1 MSTEKYYHT
10 IEEIM
15 EKFEKMPDTLKI
27 KVLYEAIGIMQQ
39 YNGRS
44 RTLCIAMAMGYDN
57 FEGCR
62 DTYTLKT
69 QK

>member
-1 MSTEKYYHT
+1 MSAEKYYT
-10 IEEIM
+10 AEEIM
-15 EKFEKMPDTLKI
+15 EKFQKMPNTLKI
-27 KVLYEAIGIMQQ
+27 KVLYEAIDIMQQ

-57 FEGCR
+57 FEGYR

-69 QK
+69 